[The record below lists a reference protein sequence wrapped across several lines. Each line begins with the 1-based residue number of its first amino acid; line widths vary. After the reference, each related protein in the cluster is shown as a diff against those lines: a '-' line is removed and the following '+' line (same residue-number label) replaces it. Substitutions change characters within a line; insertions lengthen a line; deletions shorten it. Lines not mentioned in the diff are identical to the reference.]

1 MRTKPW
7 IWVICFCVGLVLVLG
22 AIKAWQIRAAIAFG
36 ESFPEP
42 SETVQTE
49 RVEYQNWQPRMT
61 LIGEVRASQE
71 VTLRNELAGA
81 ITRVGYA
88 SGESVESGQLLLQI
102 DISQELAERE
112 AAEAEVALAQ
122 TNFDRLSGFNNPDAV
137 SRQRVDQAAAQL
149 AIAKARVKSVQSVI
163 DRKTIR
169 APFAAKSSLH
179 EWEVGQYLAAD
190 TVVARLVGEGD
201 EAWVDFALPQQNA
214 EIALATPVLLSTDA
228 NDAPVEAKVIALEG
242 ALADTSRTRKVR
254 AAFSIADVA
263 LMPGSIVNV
272 SVPVGDADA
281 AVRLVSSAVR
291 VDAFGP
297 YVFLVSR
304 SQDGK
309 DRAKRQPV
317 TVLAKEGEFTYIDGV
332 PEGEQ
337 VATLGAFKLRDGV
350 WVKQGDSGTE

>member
-1 MRTKPW
+1 M
-7 IWVICFCVGLVLVLG
+7 
-22 AIKAWQIRAAIAFG
+22 
-36 ESFPEP
+36 
-42 SETVQTE
+42 
-49 RVEYQNWQPRMT
+49 
-61 LIGEVRASQE
+61 
-71 VTLRNELAGA
+71 
-81 ITRVGYA
+81 
-88 SGESVESGQLLLQI
+88 
-102 DISQELAERE
+102 
-112 AAEAEVALAQ
+112 
-122 TNFDRLSGFNNPDAV
+122 
-137 SRQRVDQAAAQL
+137 
-149 AIAKARVKSVQSVI
+149 
-163 DRKTIR
+163 
-169 APFAAKSSLH
+169 
-179 EWEVGQYLAAD
+179 GQYLAAD

-297 YVFLVSR
+297 YVFLVSP
-304 SQDGK
+304 SEDGK